1 VGRHCRRGSIL
12 IVAAVIFNCRWTA
25 KRSEKE
31 KGDLF
36 EHLVRAVEVVQLP
49 LQRVHKNVLG
59 SSFDPD
65 GGEFGCLTLFPAAA
79 TRQSTN
85 VCAYLCVRTT
95 IDLPDQLFR
104 EAKSL
109 ALHRGISLKEF
120 LTEATRRALSTQ
132 LGAAPKMTS
141 PPIARATAGRIP
153 ARTNEELASILGGE
167 DARKAR

>member
-1 VGRHCRRGSIL
+1 M
-12 IVAAVIFNCRWTA
+12 
-25 KRSEKE
+25 
-31 KGDLF
+31 
-36 EHLVRAVEVVQLP
+36 
-49 LQRVHKNVLG
+49 
-59 SSFDPD
+59 
-65 GGEFGCLTLFPAAA
+65 
-79 TRQSTN
+79 
-85 VCAYLCVRTT
+85 RTT

-132 LGAAPKMTS
+132 LGAATKMTS
-141 PPIARATAGRIP
+141 PPIARATTGRIP